1 MKAIT
6 IEILALI
13 FLYFM
18 LASVQIGPLNVI
30 IFMIIMISVL
40 ITSVTLLLKKKY
52 WQSLSLLFMVAFLS
66 FVSYTLGLQ
75 IPPQFRKDLYK
86 HSTTIEESRTDNAF
100 ICEFQLLTDTIYNK
114 CGIVAKYIFAEY
126 DHHYKNSNSR
136 LFVIDRDRRWLNIVI
151 QNEDEIKNNG
161 YGSKWTIENFSGNRI
176 ILPYYN
182 EDTITL
188 SIFEIDTKNIIDS
201 IKMRRMDRRDSILSK
216 VGWRGKLGTQ

>member
-1 MKAIT
+1 
-6 IEILALI
+6 
-13 FLYFM
+13 
-18 LASVQIGPLNVI
+18 
-30 IFMIIMISVL
+30 MISVL

-136 LFVIDRDRRWLNIVI
+136 LFVIDRDRRWLNIVM
-151 QNEDEIKNNG
+151 QNEDELKNNG

-176 ILPYYN
+176 VLPYCN
-182 EDTITL
+182 EDTIIL
-188 SIFEIDTKNIIDS
+188 SIFEKDTKNIIDS
-201 IKMRRMDRRDSILSK
+201 IGIRIKDHGDSNFAD
-216 VGWRGKLGTQ
+216 